1 MRKSTVLLSI
11 TTAVFAASTLYLA
24 LQLRT
29 RDAAVTQTSTASSSP
44 LEATG
49 GAVRAAE
56 ATGRMDVAPARVAGA
71 PAPGAPAPGSA
82 TATIHGADPAAP
94 AKREGTADA
103 TAMFARQQLARLE
116 DPVQRSALLEDARA
130 NTRRQYARLRDQ
142 LKLSESTFEQLV
154 TLVAEQSL
162 QSQETYFRCAA
173 DPACNIKENFKRNP
187 VDDRSQELL
196 ALLGADQADEL
207 RKYQA
212 SLGERD
218 AVAQLRGRLNES
230 NSMRDAQAEAL
241 VLALADERDRFQK
254 ETAARGSTL
263 EGWGTTL
270 GMIMYSADSNSIDQ
284 RLAEA
289 ASYSQR
295 LRQRAGAVL
304 SPAQLA
310 AFNQMQDELLAQMA
324 AYLRPT
330 SILSRQRA

>member
-11 TTAVFAASTLYLA
+11 TTVAFAASTLYLA
-24 LQLRT
+24 LQLRE
-29 RDAAVTQTSTASSSP
+29 RDAAGERISSASASP
-44 LEATG
+44 LEPAG
-49 GAVRAAE
+49 GETHAAE
-56 ATGRMDVAPARVAGA
+56 AASVVDAAH
-71 PAPGAPAPGSA
+71 GSA
-82 TATIHGADPAAP
+82 TRAPSPEPATASATGADPATAP
-94 AKREGTADA
+94 AKPHANADA

-116 DPVQRSALLEDARA
+116 DPVQRSALLDDARA

-142 LKLSESTFEQLV
+142 LKLGEATFEQLV
-154 TLVAEQSL
+154 TLIAEQTL

-173 DPACNIKENFKRNP
+173 DPACNVKENFKRNP

-196 ALLGADQADEL
+196 ALLGAEKTEEL
-207 RKYQA
+207 KKYQA

-254 ETAARGSTL
+254 ETAARGSSL

-270 GMIMYSADSNSIDQ
+270 GMVMYSADSNSIDQ

-289 ASYSQR
+289 AQYSQR

-330 SILSRQRA
+330 STGSRQRV